1 MGAGADLSCRILMV
15 TTVDFMLTDT
25 SLAAI
30 ITGCTSGQCVYHHDW
45 NNVFS

>member
-1 MGAGADLSCRILMV
+1 MGAGADLSCRVLMV

-30 ITGCTSGQCVYHHDW
+30 ITGCTSEQCVYHQDW